1 MPTRRTFLTTTLR
14 IGAVG
19 ALGTVAATV
28 IPPAPVLAE
37 QLADPLG
44 ELAAIRR
51 RLVDDWVS
59 RDHID
64 DGTTARVEW
73 TYQSQ
78 ATTYLSTQQADGS
91 WSDVDYASTTSAA
104 NGAPWPPYRALDR
117 MQAMAAAYAN
127 PGGAHHRSAALLAGV
142 QKAVDHWFLVSPT
155 NTNWWERD
163 IGIQLRLQRVAV
175 LLFDRLGGARNA
187 SIIATLP
194 TRASGLG
201 QNAVWYSQNVVFR
214 GLITPDPALVVAGR
228 NAVSAAIAVQDSPGD
243 GTQGDLSYHQHG
255 MQLHSSGYGR
265 TMLTD
270 VAHLMYMFRGT
281 SFAFVPTAV
290 QDHANFILD
299 GTRWMLNGDH
309 AEFNIM
315 LNPRPRYISN
325 ASRVLD
331 ALGWMG
337 TVLPSQ
343 AAEFTRT
350 ARDIRL
356 QGGDNGL
363 VGHKYFWRSDF
374 SAHQRRTWG
383 VTVKMVSAR
392 TVGSEVRTSNAANV
406 NYLYWVPFG
415 TTFIARR
422 GDEYRDLPP
431 VWDWSQLPGA
441 TNPAVL
447 VSNTVGNAFRQ
458 STTFVGGVDNG
469 LYGAAALDQDKNGTK
484 ARKGYFCFDDEFVA
498 LGAGISS
505 TASGTVITTLNQ
517 CRRNGDVTVAG
528 TRVEPGTTAGFSG
541 TWAHHD
547 GIAYVFPQQVT
558 MQVKNVTVTG
568 SWANI
573 AAAED
578 PTPITQNLF
587 GIWLDHGVKPTT
599 GSYAYVVRPD
609 VTVSRA
615 RTYAADL
622 PVRIIANTTSVQAV
636 RHDRLGVAQLLF
648 YAAGTA
654 SIRDGLSVTVDQPCL
669 LIVDES
675 GCGSGDGIPV
685 LTVANPQTPNLAVT
699 ITLTTGTTSST
710 RTVTLP
716 GGANLGRS
724 LTIGSSPTSLAHRK
738 PVTVSSTAG
747 SEAGAHFL
755 TDGNPKTR
763 WESANSDVQ
772 WAQVDLQ
779 TVQVVRQVTLTWDA
793 AHARAFT
800 VELSTDG
807 LTWRQVHSTTT
818 GSGGTQTFTF
828 TSQAA
833 RFVRV
838 SMRRRGTRHGYSLR
852 AIDVEGSPDLALGR
866 PVTASSAKAADV
878 AAANITDG
886 NTATRWGS
894 NYADPQWIRVDLGAT
909 ASIGAV
915 LLRWEASSAKAFT
928 IDVSTDDQNW
938 TTAYS
943 TADGAG
949 GVQLIPVTANARY
962 VRVRGT
968 VRNDTRYGYSLW
980 SLEVYA

>member
-1 MPTRRTFLTTTLR
+1 MPTRRTVLTVGTL
-14 IGAVG
+14 GAVAG
-19 ALGTVAATV
+19 PLIGPAAARAART
-28 IPPAPVLAE
+28 PQDDLAT
-37 QLADPLG
+37 
-44 ELAAIRR
+44 IRR

-59 RDHID
+59 RDHLD

-78 ATTYLSTQQADGS
+78 ATTYLSAQQADGS
-91 WSDVDYASTTSAA
+91 WADVDYASTTSAA

-127 PGGAHHRSAALLAGV
+127 PRGRQYRNAALLAGV
-142 QKAVDHWFLVSPT
+142 RTALDHWFRVSPT

-175 LLFDRLGGARNA
+175 LLFDRLEGSLTA

-194 TRASGLG
+194 TTSAGLG
-201 QNAVWYSQNVVFR
+201 QNAVWYAQNVIFR
-214 GLITPDPALVVAGR
+214 GLITPDPALVVTGR

-243 GTQGDLSYHQHG
+243 GTQSDLSYHQHG
-255 MQLHSSGYGR
+255 MQLYSSGYGR
-265 TMLTD
+265 TMITD

-290 QDHANFILD
+290 HDHTNLILD

-309 AEFNIM
+309 AEFNIL
-315 LNPRPRYISN
+315 LNPHPRYPSN
-325 ASRVLD
+325 ASRILD

-343 AAEFTRT
+343 AAEFAKT
-350 ARDIRL
+350 ARDLRL
-356 QGGDNGL
+356 QDGDNGL

-374 SAHQRRTWG
+374 SAHQRTKWG

-431 VWDWSQLPGA
+431 VWNWTQLPGA

-505 TASGTVITTLNQ
+505 TDANPVITTLNQ

-528 TRVEPGTTAGFSG
+528 RKVAPGGTVAVSG

-547 GIAYVFPQQVT
+547 GIAYVFPQPVT
-558 MQVKNVTVTG
+558 MQVKNVTATG
-568 SWANI
+568 SWAGL

-578 PTPITQNLF
+578 PTPVTRNLF
-587 GIWLDHGVKPTT
+587 GLWLEHGVKPTA

-609 VTVSRA
+609 VSAAQAGAYA
-615 RTYAADL
+615 RNL
-622 PVRIIANTTSVQAV
+622 PVRVIANTTSVQAV

-654 SIRDGLSVTVDQPCL
+654 SVRDGLSVTVDQPCL
-669 LIVDES
+669 LIIDES
-675 GCGSGDGIPV
+675 GRGAPV

-699 ITLTTGTTSST
+699 VTLTTGTTAT
-710 RTVTLP
+710 THTVTLP

-724 LTIGSSPTSLAHRK
+724 VTVGTSATAVSYRK
-738 PVTVSSTAG
+738 PVTVSSTAA
-747 SEAGAHFL
+747 SDVGAHFL

-763 WESANSDVQ
+763 WASASSGAQ

-779 TVQVVRQVTLTWDA
+779 TVRIVRQVTLTWADA
-793 AHARAFT
+793 YARAFT

-807 LTWRQVHSTTT
+807 SSWRPVHRTTT
-818 GSGGTQTFTF
+818 GRGGAQTLTF
-828 TSQAA
+828 ASQPV

-838 SMRRRGTRHGYSLR
+838 AMSKGTGHGYSLH
-852 AIDVEGSPDLALGR
+852 AVDVDGSPDLALGR
-866 PVTASSAKAADV
+866 PVVASSAKASDV
-878 AAANITDG
+878 AAANVTDG

-894 NYADPQWIRVDLGAT
+894 NYSDPQWIRVDLGAT
-909 ASIGAV
+909 TPISAV
-915 LLRWEASSAKAFT
+915 LLSWEVASAKAFT
-928 IDVSTDDQNW
+928 VDVSTDDQNW
-938 TTAYS
+938 TTVYS
-943 TADGAG
+943 TTDGTG
-949 GVQLIPVTANARY
+949 GVQLIPVTATARY
-962 VRVRGT
+962 VRVHGT

-980 SLEVYA
+980 SLEVYPA